1 MFSRRSDFKEFVVH
15 WRLDSLL
22 GFSCVLST
30 FTWQMNS
37 PFHLRASTHW
47 RLEPSPFC
55 WSGKK
60 FVEKRSCSSDQEA
73 ETRSLKPQIE
83 AHKKANAK
91 RVRGEVAERVRCLP
105 KRSGEQGI
113 MTLALTDH
121 LKHTLV
127 AERFYSI
134 PAAAHATMT
143 RIRSNLCCGSL
154 NWDFHFFPNRK
165 DHGPCAWSHCT

>member
-1 MFSRRSDFKEFVVH
+1 MAWDQIEKLVVVCGCNYIHVRVESWEHLSRYAETKK
-15 WRLDSLL
+15 
-22 GFSCVLST
+22 
-30 FTWQMNS
+30 
-37 PFHLRASTHW
+37 
-47 RLEPSPFC
+47 PSPFC

-60 FVEKRSCSSDQEA
+60 FVEKRSCSSDQET
-73 ETRSLKPQIE
+73 ETRSLKPQLE

-121 LKHTLV
+121 LKHTLL

-154 NWDFHFFPNRK
+154 N
-165 DHGPCAWSHCT
+165 